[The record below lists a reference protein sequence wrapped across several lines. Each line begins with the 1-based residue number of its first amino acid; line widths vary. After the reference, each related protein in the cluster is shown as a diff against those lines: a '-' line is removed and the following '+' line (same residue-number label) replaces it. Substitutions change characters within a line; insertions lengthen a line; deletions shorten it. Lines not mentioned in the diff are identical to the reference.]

1 MNIVE
6 ALNVALPEIP
16 ERLARK
22 RVLKMD
28 PRLVGREH
36 VLDGVPVV
44 RVLIP
49 EGHGFHDLPP
59 EYWEVL
65 QLFDGERTYEEIA
78 ELFTARTGMALSGD
92 WVLQFATENAE
103 AAFWSKTLQ
112 EKNAHFREELAEK
125 RARTQKKSKWSNLAE
140 ITFPAW

>member
-16 ERLARK
+16 ERLARQK
-22 RVLKMD
+22 HVPKMD
-28 PRLVGREH
+28 PRLIGRAH

-44 RVLIP
+44 RVLVP
-49 EGHGFHDLPP
+49 DNHEFYTLPP

-78 ELFTARTGMALSGD
+78 ELFTARTGMALSGTGCCS
-92 WVLQFATENAE
+92 LPPKMLKPRFGP
-103 AAFWSKTLQ
+103 
-112 EKNAHFREELAEK
+112 RPCRK
-125 RARTQKKSKWSNLAE
+125 RMP
-140 ITFPAW
+140 TF